1 MLVSIETEE
10 DQSDESTE
18 QQRLLAMST
27 TRPTEGMSG
36 RYNRIYLNRYV
47 KIDKEAT
54 SCTTLTG
61 SSAFSSIAVTERL
74 TWLVPLLTQV
84 YVKQPLVCPTPAH
97 ILPSPAVTS
106 ERTANVQ
113 AD

>member
-36 RYNRIYLNRYV
+36 RYNRICLNRYV

-54 SCTTLTG
+54 SCTALTG

-74 TWLVPLLTQV
+74 RLVPLLTQV
-84 YVKQPLVCPTPAH
+84 YVEQPLACPTPAH